1 MHFYFF
7 TAQTMLIVYEDWRT
21 TWLGTFLIIVQHILF
36 AVLQNTGSALYFFPD
51 SYITVRKLAF
61 HFGIIVAQVAICNYW
76 AILQRRHR
84 LRAVRQQLE
93 IEAGQKKA
101 EQATQAKS
109 QFLANMSH
117 EIRTPMN
124 GVLGMTGV
132 LLDASLTSEQ
142 RECVEAIQSSGESL
156 LSLLDGILDISKVEA
171 GHMQLEPVEF
181 RLRQVVESVATL
193 LSPKIGE
200 RNLQLAVRVDPQA
213 PATVTGDPTR
223 LRQILLNLTSNAIK
237 FTFEG
242 HILIEVALV
251 EHDAGRCRLRFS
263 VSDTGIGIPA
273 EKQAMIFDRFSQ
285 ADTSTTRRFGGTGL
299 GLAISQELA
308 GLMGG
313 HIAVNSSPTQG
324 TRFEFE
330 LSLPALCSSPAARPL
345 HGTCVLVLDR
355 SALTRSILAE
365 LISSWGASVTAVAN
379 LQEAGP
385 IAQYRVA
392 IAALGT
398 LMNAPSVP
406 SMPIPVLVLYGNGDR
421 MPRGESWPDVSS
433 AAVKSLRVPVGSA
446 ELLGTLLAFLEK
458 PAPEA
463 RRSAREHRPREA
475 APFPQL
481 RVLVAEDNVVN
492 QRVATLLLERLGC
505 VVDIARDG
513 AQAVEM
519 WSRRTFDVVLMDCQ
533 MPEKDGFEATA
544 AIRRAERG
552 VGAHIPI
559 IAMTANAMTGD
570 RERCLRAGMDG
581 YLSKPVT
588 AEQISR
594 TLHEFTGR
602 TRTADRAASNY
613 QETIPGAS

>member
-1 MHFYFF
+1 
-7 TAQTMLIVYEDWRT
+7 
-21 TWLGTFLIIVQHILF
+21 
-36 AVLQNTGSALYFFPD
+36 
-51 SYITVRKLAF
+51 
-61 HFGIIVAQVAICNYW
+61 
-76 AILQRRHR
+76 
-84 LRAVRQQLE
+84 
-93 IEAGQKKA
+93 
-101 EQATQAKS
+101 
-109 QFLANMSH
+109 
-117 EIRTPMN
+117 MN

-132 LLDASLTSEQ
+132 LLDAPLTSEQ

-193 LSPKIGE
+193 LAPKVGE

-213 PATVTGDPTR
+213 PAAVTGDPTR

-263 VSDTGIGIPA
+263 VSDTGIGIPV
-273 EKQAMIFDRFSQ
+273 EKQTMIFDRFSQ

-313 HIAVNSSPTQG
+313 HIAVASSQTQG
-324 TRFEFE
+324 TRFWFE
-330 LSLPALCSSPAARPL
+330 LSLPAVCSSPATQPL
-345 HGTCVLVLDR
+345 NGTRVLVLDR

-365 LISSWGASVTAVAN
+365 LISAWGASVTAVAN
-379 LQEAGP
+379 LREAGP
-385 IAQYRVA
+385 IEQYQVA

-406 SMPIPVLVLYGNGDR
+406 SVSIPVLVLYGNGDR
-421 MPRGESWPDVSS
+421 MSQGESWPDAWS

-446 ELLGTLLAFLEK
+446 ELLGTLLALLEK
-458 PAPEA
+458 PAPEPRQGA
-463 RRSAREHRPREA
+463 GEHRPQGA
-475 APFPQL
+475 PPFPQL

-519 WSRRTFDVVLMDCQ
+519 WSHRTYDVVLMDCQ

-552 VGAHIPI
+552 IGTHIPI

-570 RERCLRAGMDG
+570 RERCLRAGMDS

-588 AEQISR
+588 VEQISR
-594 TLHEFTGR
+594 ALHEFTGGNR
-602 TRTADRAASNY
+602 AADRAAPAH
-613 QETIPGAS
+613 QEIIPGAS

>member
-1 MHFYFF
+1 
-7 TAQTMLIVYEDWRT
+7 
-21 TWLGTFLIIVQHILF
+21 
-36 AVLQNTGSALYFFPD
+36 
-51 SYITVRKLAF
+51 
-61 HFGIIVAQVAICNYW
+61 
-76 AILQRRHR
+76 
-84 LRAVRQQLE
+84 
-93 IEAGQKKA
+93 
-101 EQATQAKS
+101 
-109 QFLANMSH
+109 
-117 EIRTPMN
+117 MN

-132 LLDASLTSEQ
+132 LLDAPLTSEQ

-193 LSPKIGE
+193 LAPKVGE
-200 RNLQLAVRVDPQA
+200 RNLQLAVRIDPQA

-251 EHDAGRCRLRFS
+251 EYDGARCRLRFS

-313 HIAVNSSPTQG
+313 HIAVTSSPTQG
-324 TRFEFE
+324 TRFWFE
-330 LSLPALCSSPAARPL
+330 LSLPALSSTLATQPL
-345 HGTCVLVLDR
+345 SGSRVLVLDR

-379 LQEAGP
+379 LREAGP
-385 IAQYRVA
+385 IEQYQVA

-421 MPRGESWPDVSS
+421 MSRGESWPDVWN

-446 ELLGTLLAFLEK
+446 ELLGTLLALLEK
-458 PAPEA
+458 PSAEA
-463 RRSAREHRPREA
+463 RRGVRERRPQEVP
-475 APFPQL
+475 PFPQL

-505 VVDIARDG
+505 LVDIARDG

-519 WSRRTFDVVLMDCQ
+519 WSHRTYDVVLMDCQ

-552 VGAHIPI
+552 TGTHIPI

-570 RERCLRAGMDG
+570 RERCLRAGMDS

-594 TLHEFTGR
+594 ALHEFAGGTH
-602 TRTADRAASNY
+602 TEDRAGS
-613 QETIPGAS
+613 EITR